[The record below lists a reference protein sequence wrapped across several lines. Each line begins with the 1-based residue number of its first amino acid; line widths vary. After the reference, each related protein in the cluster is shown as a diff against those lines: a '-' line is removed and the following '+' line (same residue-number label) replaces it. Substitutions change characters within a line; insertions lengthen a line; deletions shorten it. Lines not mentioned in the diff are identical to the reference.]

1 MAKNKN
7 RQPARESRTA
17 EEQQRGSG
25 SARSRPPRS
34 GRPPPGAA
42 RKGRER
48 RFGHN

>member
-17 EEQQRGSG
+17 EEQQRERERAK
-25 SARSRPPRS
+25 SAAAERTPPT
-34 GRPPPGAA
+34 GAA
-42 RKGRER
+42 RKGHER